1 MRILVADDTGSLAA
15 TCIVFLA
22 YWGHEVEIA
31 QDGLAALRRA
41 RVWHPHVILSRVA
54 LPVMD
59 GLTLAA
65 ATRADPRLGDVAVVL
80 AGPPDD
86 FARMRAR
93 DLGVTGYLATPLVVA
108 ELQQLMNRL
117 SEAHQPAATRVRRR
131 GVA

>member
-15 TCIVFLA
+15 TCILFLA

-41 RVWHPHVILSRVA
+41 RAWHPDAILSRVA

-65 ATRADPRLGDVAVVL
+65 ATRADPRLSDVAVVL
-80 AGPPDD
+80 AGPGDD
-86 FARMRAR
+86 FARLRAR
-93 DLGVTGYLATPLVVA
+93 ELGVTDYLTTPLVVA
-108 ELQQLMNRL
+108 ELQRLMTRV
-117 SEAHQPAATRVRRR
+117 SEAQPPSAARARRR
-131 GVA
+131 DVG